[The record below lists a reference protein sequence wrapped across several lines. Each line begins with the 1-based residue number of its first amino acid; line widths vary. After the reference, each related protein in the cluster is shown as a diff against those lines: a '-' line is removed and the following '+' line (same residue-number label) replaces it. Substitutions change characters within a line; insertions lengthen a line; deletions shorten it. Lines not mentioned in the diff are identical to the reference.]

1 MAENKPRIFQDWKD
15 ISMTLMVMLV
25 LMLLSVGFTG
35 LCSFNPGAPENGPVR
50 AVDAKQVLS
59 LEARAMNFPVRMPEV
74 PEGWVSNS
82 ARRTSVDQKPAP
94 VVGWVTASGAYLQLT
109 QTGEPVDS
117 ALKVMKEETIEV
129 DPVMVEGLSFRHFEP
144 ADGSGDAIWVADNG
158 DARFIIAGTAGD
170 QEFQELAKATIAA
183 QPIATTS

>member
-1 MAENKPRIFQDWKD
+1 
-15 ISMTLMVMLV
+15 MTLLVMLV

-74 PEGWVSNS
+74 PEGWTANS
-82 ARRTSVDQKPAP
+82 ARRTSVEQQPAP

-109 QTGEPVDS
+109 QTGQPVEK
-117 ALKVMKEETIEV
+117 ALKTMKEESNEV
-129 DPVMVEGLSFRHFEP
+129 DPVTVEDVSFRHFEP
-144 ADGSGDAIWVADNG
+144 ADGSGDDTWIADIG
-158 DARFIIAGTAGD
+158 EVRFLIVGTAGD
-170 QEFQELAKATIAA
+170 EEFRQLAAATLQA
-183 QPIATTS
+183 QPITVPS